1 MLNWNA
7 DATSSSSSFF
17 ALDCKKLG
25 EFTSCSSPM
34 FCPKMPQ
41 WLLLDRMQKK
51 TDFKSK
57 ADMAEAVLGI

>member
-1 MLNWNA
+1 
-7 DATSSSSSFF
+7 
-17 ALDCKKLG
+17 
-25 EFTSCSSPM
+25 
-34 FCPKMPQ
+34 MPH